1 MKKLKKLIT
10 LVLSICLFAAL
21 PESGVKALSMHPVDE
36 ESPLFEEAPVYGDND
51 QLRAIV
57 ARFYRITLQREPD
70 ADGWNHWVEQLENQR
85 SDGANLAHSFFHSP
99 EFLDREIS
107 NEEYVTMLYTAFF
120 DREPD
125 EEGFAGWLD
134 VLTRGGDRNDLL
146 RGFVNSQEFS
156 NLCDRF
162 GILRGYMMAG
172 AVPANPG
179 IAQFVSRLYTVVLE
193 RNYESEGLNG
203 WTQKI
208 ADGEVNPCHVAAV
221 DFIGSPE
228 FSQRVLSDGDYIRL
242 LYNAFFGRPADDG
255 GYAYWMGQIG
265 YGALRNEIVYGF
277 SCSAEFRDLVESYGL
292 TYTEEGH
299 YNPRN
304 SNPYTRGIGIK
315 GVQGDPDPYP
325 QGFMNLYLDEF
336 VWNEEFGVP
345 YEFEGK
351 TYYFTGD
358 LDDPG
363 GRLFS
368 RIREL
373 NEADRAVNAV
383 FILRYTNY
391 PFQQVLCDA
400 NAPAGAG
407 YYLPASSGEGG
418 DTMRALW
425 TKLASRLQEYGLHID
440 NYIYGNEA
448 NSTYYCY
455 ESSFDVATKAAK
467 YAEGFYAMYDI
478 VTRYNPDTR
487 CSIAIDH
494 SWNLTF
500 APRQVLP
507 AKAFLDNVAAGLAKK
522 GNVNW
527 FVSTHMYPAKVNFS
541 NLWDGNPSVT
551 QSPDSEMFDARNLK
565 MVTDYI
571 KNTYGAQHRVMLTEN
586 GFESNVSGET
596 NQAAALAYSY
606 YVAKYNDMVDCFIL
620 NANNELAAGGEC
632 DFSISGKL
640 AGAVWNYLDD
650 GDPAH
655 KDWIDRTFLPVIGAS
670 SWKDI
675 VPGYTD

>member
-1 MKKLKKLIT
+1 
-10 LVLSICLFAAL
+10 
-21 PESGVKALSMHPVDE
+21 
-36 ESPLFEEAPVYGDND
+36 
-51 QLRAIV
+51 V
-57 ARFYRITLQREPD
+57 ARFYRITLQREPEEE
-70 ADGWNHWVEQLENQR
+70 GWNHWVDQLENQQ
-85 SDGANLAHSFFHSP
+85 SDGANLAHSFFHSA
-99 EFLDREIS
+99 EFMDREIT
-107 NEEYVTMLYTAFF
+107 NEDYVTMLYSAFF

-125 EEGFAGWLD
+125 EGGFAGWLD
-134 VLTRGGDRNDLL
+134 VLNKGGSRDELL
-146 RGFVNSQEFS
+146 RGFVNSQEFTI
-156 NLCDRF
+156 LCDRF
-162 GILRGYMMAG
+162 GILRGYMKEG
-172 AVPANPG
+172 AQPANPG
-179 IAQFVSRLYTVVLE
+179 IAQFVARLYTVVLE
-193 RNYESEGLNG
+193 REFEPDGLNG

-228 FSQRVLSDGDYIRL
+228 FTQKVISDGDYIRL

-255 GYAYWMGQIG
+255 GYSYWMDQIG
-265 YGALRNEIVYGF
+265 WDAPRNEIVYGF
-277 SCSAEFRDLVESYGL
+277 SCSEEFRNLVESYGL

-304 SNPYTRGIGIK
+304 SNPLTHGIGIR

-325 QGFMNLYLDEF
+325 QGFMNLYIDEF
-336 VWNEEFGVP
+336 VWNDTFGVP

-358 LDDPG
+358 LDDPN

-368 RIREL
+368 KVREL
-373 NEADRAVNAV
+373 NEAGRAVNAV
-383 FILRYTNY
+383 FILRWTNY
-391 PFQQVLCDA
+391 PFQQILCDA
-400 NAPAGAG
+400 DAPAGAG
-407 YYLPASSGEGG
+407 YYLPATSGEGG

-425 TKLASRLQEYGLHID
+425 TKLASKLQEYNLHID
-440 NYIYGNEA
+440 NFIFGNEA
-448 NSTYYCY
+448 NSSYYCY
-455 ESSFDVATKAAK
+455 ESSYDVATKAAK

-478 VTRYNPDTR
+478 VTRYNPDAR

-507 AKAFLDNVAAGLAKK
+507 AKAFLDNVVANLDKK
-522 GNVNW
+522 GTVNW

-551 QSPDSEMFDARNLK
+551 MSTDSEMFDARNLK

-586 GFESNVSGET
+586 GFESNVSGEA

-606 YVAKYNDMVDCFIL
+606 YVAKYNDMVDSFIL

-632 DFSISGKL
+632 DFSIAGKM
-640 AGAVWNYLDD
+640 AGSVWSYLED

-655 KDWIDRTFLPVIGAS
+655 KAWIDRTCLQVIGVS

-675 VPGYTD
+675 VPGYDE